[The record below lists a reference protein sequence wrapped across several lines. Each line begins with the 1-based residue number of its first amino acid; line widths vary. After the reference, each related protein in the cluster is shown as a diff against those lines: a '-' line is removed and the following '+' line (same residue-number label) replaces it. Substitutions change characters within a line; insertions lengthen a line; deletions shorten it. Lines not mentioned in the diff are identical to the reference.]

1 MAVQEREGD
10 LFEASAQ
17 ALAHGCNCAGAMGKG
32 IAVEFRKRWPDM
44 YDRYRELC
52 RNRKFNPGNLFVW
65 TTEDLIIYNLG
76 TQRTWRT
83 KASPEAIALAVQRM
97 VDHARKHDIGSIA
110 MPKIGAGL
118 GGLDWREVRIILDR
132 VIPDEVDV
140 TVYSSPTS

>member
-1 MAVQEREGD
+1 
-10 LFEASAQ
+10 
-17 ALAHGCNCAGAMGKG
+17 
-32 IAVEFRKRWPDM
+32 M